1 MLFVW
6 ILLTIDMGGDRH
18 CHYPK
23 GDPRRKD
30 GPRMNRKKRLKLLLT
45 CIVLLMVA
53 LVGYKIYLFVYE
65 ADYKALNAENID
77 QIALRL
83 QGKDSFSF
91 AVVGNV
97 ENSMKIFEKRF
108 VPLIKDKNADFMI
121 SVGNAVSDGDESKYR
136 LLHRGFKKLGIPYIL
151 AIGQNEV
158 KDSGTIKFYRHFGPL
173 FFSFHLADS
182 YFIFLDSTG
191 QTSWKWQERWLKD
204 ELELARRY
212 SYRFVVLNQCLL
224 TLPGFDPDDAGY
236 IVDENRS
243 IFLQGLFSRNRVT
256 AVFSS
261 GYPGYHEKTVQGVRY
276 IVSGGGGGLLLGQ
289 TKEPYQFVRV
299 IVGQD
304 QVTYEN
310 MAISHR
316 LGPFLYKL
324 ETLKLF
330 LHSFFY
336 MSLFNF
342 LVTLSIISLFALKL
356 YSLLIRQE
364 HFYRDFSIDEKALS
378 KEPLRVAM
386 FTNNYLPFTGGVPIS
401 VDRLYRGLVGN
412 GTKVKLFAPLYP
424 QQCSATGDDDR
435 VFRCPV
441 LFHTRK
447 ENFPISNIFSR
458 KIEAE
463 FKTFDCDLVHVHHP
477 FWLGKKGMQ
486 LARKRGIPVVFTYHT
501 RLERYTHYIPL
512 PGTIL
517 KNLIAHLLIKRFA
530 NRCDAIIT
538 PTASTE
544 EYLRNLGV
552 SALIETIPTGI
563 NMEDYKRWSHHQVQ
577 AMRSR
582 YAAPRGRLLISVSRM
597 ALEKNLDFMIDG
609 LVKVK
614 NRTHS
619 TFKCILIG
627 DGPEKERLEKKV
639 ADLGMDDW
647 IVFTGYMAPH
657 EVALCY
663 LAADLFVFA
672 STSETQGMVLL
683 EAMAGGCPVVAVRA
697 SGVYDVVKDG
707 YNGFKVAESTD
718 NWAEA
723 VANLLE
729 DDKQRSIMSENSQIF
744 ARDYSMKKTIAKI
757 SRLYRRVVILGRS

>member
-1 MLFVW
+1 
-6 ILLTIDMGGDRH
+6 
-18 CHYPK
+18 
-23 GDPRRKD
+23 
-30 GPRMNRKKRLKLLLT
+30 MNRKKKLKLLLA
-45 CIVLLMVA
+45 CIVLLMFT
-53 LVGYKIYLFVYE
+53 LVGYKVYLFVYE
-65 ADYKALNAENID
+65 ADYEALNADNID
-77 QIALRL
+77 KIVLRL

-108 VPLIKDKNADFMI
+108 VPLIQDKSSDFMV

-136 LLHRGFKKLGIPYIL
+136 LLHRGFQKLGIPYVL

-173 FFSFHLADS
+173 FFSFHLPNS

-204 ELELARRY
+204 ELELARMY
-212 SYRFVVLNQCLL
+212 PYRFVVLNHCLSP
-224 TLPGFDPDDAGY
+224 LPGFDPDDAKY
-236 IVDENRS
+236 ILDENRS
-243 IFLQGLFSRNRVT
+243 LFLQELFSRNRVT
-256 AVFSS
+256 AVFSG
-261 GYPGYHEKTVQGVRY
+261 GYPGYYETVLQGVRY

-299 IVGQD
+299 VVEED

-336 MSLFNF
+336 MSFFNF
-342 LVTLSIISLFALKL
+342 LVTLSLISLFALRL

-364 HFYRDFSIDEKALS
+364 HFYRDFSIDEKVLS

-386 FTNNYLPFTGGVPIS
+386 FTNNYLPFMGGVPIS
-401 VDRLYRGLVGN
+401 IDRLYRGLVGT

-424 QQCSATGDDDR
+424 QERPATQDDR

-441 LFHTRK
+441 LFHTRR

-517 KNLIAHLLIKRFA
+517 KNLTAHFLIKHFA
-530 NRCDAIIT
+530 NKCDAIIT

-552 SALIETIPTGI
+552 SALIETIPTGVS
-563 NMEDYKRWSHHQVQ
+563 MEDYKRWSPHQVK
-577 AMRSR
+577 ALRSR
-582 YAAPRGRLLISVSRM
+582 YAAPRDRLLISVSRM
-597 ALEKNLDFMIDG
+597 AQEKNVDFLIDG
-609 LVKVK
+609 LAKVK
-614 NRTHS
+614 NRTHIP
-619 TFKCILIG
+619 FKCLLIG

-639 ADLGMDDW
+639 TELDMDDW

-663 LAADLFVFA
+663 LAADIFVFA

-718 NWAEA
+718 NWADA
-723 VANLLE
+723 VAHLLE
-729 DDKQRSIMSENSQIF
+729 DDKQRWVMSENSQIF
-744 ARDYSMKKTIAKI
+744 ARDYSMKKTTAKI
-757 SRLYRRVVILGRS
+757 SRLYRRVIILGQP